1 MKYNDSLEVRTA
13 IGKIKPGRYDNEYDN
28 MVLDTIAKYTIKA
41 NGMHDCSCFLTAG
54 EIRNIVKMAALIGYS
69 LGASEAK
76 APSKQNRVYKYP
88 DKYLKGE
95 VPGTQNRVHKYPK
108 GEVPMVRISEGTAS
122 SIRKK

>member
-41 NGMHDCSCFLTAG
+41 NGIHDCSCFLTAG
-54 EIRNIVKMAALIGYS
+54 EIRNLVKMAALIGYS

-76 APSKQNRVYKYP
+76 APVAMQKR
-88 DKYLKGE
+88 D
-95 VPGTQNRVHKYPK
+95 HKCPR
-108 GEVPMVRISEGTAS
+108 GGLPVMRIGEGTAS
-122 SIRKK
+122 SIRKKTKRVSEG